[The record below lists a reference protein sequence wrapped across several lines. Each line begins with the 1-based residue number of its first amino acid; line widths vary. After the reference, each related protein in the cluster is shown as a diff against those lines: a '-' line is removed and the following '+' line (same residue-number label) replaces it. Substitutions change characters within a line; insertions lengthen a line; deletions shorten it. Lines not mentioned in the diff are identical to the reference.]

1 MNNYDEIKSLLN
13 ASRRIIGG
21 SLQESQNNE
30 ILKKH
35 RLITEED
42 DINMGEREDD
52 DVIDDKKDSEEIGKP
67 KDKQRGYKIQ
77 GNVLIL
83 HGEDETDLELTS
95 DEKNAFIESVDE
107 FRNGVAELVEFGKM
121 NVYKENVEWNGK
133 VLELNLEFFYTVNE
147 PHGIYVNGDM
157 VKLDQ
162 EYIEMVGKLQS
173 NYEKFKTKW
182 TKIVASRQKS

>member
-21 SLQESQNNE
+21 SLQESQNND
-30 ILKKH
+30 ILRKH
-35 RLITEED
+35 RLITEEE
-42 DINMGEREDD
+42 DINMGERKDE
-52 DVIDDKKDSEEIGKP
+52 DVIDDKKDSDEIGTP

-107 FRNGVAELVEFGKM
+107 FRNDVAELVEFGKM

-147 PHGIYVNGDM
+147 PHGIYVNGEM

-182 TKIVASRQKS
+182 TKIVASRQNS

>member
-21 SLQESQNNE
+21 SLQESQNND
-30 ILKKH
+30 ILRKH
-35 RLITEED
+35 RLITEEE
-42 DINMGEREDD
+42 DINMGERKDE
-52 DVIDDKKDSEEIGKP
+52 DVIDDKKDSDEIGTP

-107 FRNGVAELVEFGKM
+107 FRNDVAELVEFGKM

-147 PHGIYVNGDM
+147 PHGIYVNGEM

-162 EYIEMVGKLQS
+162 EYIDMVGKLQS

-182 TKIVASRQKS
+182 TKIVASRQNS

>member
-21 SLQESQNNE
+21 SLQESQNND
-30 ILKKH
+30 ILRKH
-35 RLITEED
+35 RLITEEE
-42 DINMGEREDD
+42 DINMGERKDD
-52 DVIDDKKDSEEIGKP
+52 DVIDDKKDSDEIGTP

-107 FRNGVAELVEFGKM
+107 FRNDVAELVEFGKM

-147 PHGIYVNGDM
+147 PHGIYVNGEM

-162 EYIEMVGKLQS
+162 EYIDMVSKLQS